1 MESLKEE
8 QKKLAKK
15 LIIKDQFDKIETVA
29 GADQAFIENK
39 IISSIVICNYEDMQ
53 PIESKYSI
61 TEASIPYIKGYRS
74 FREGPSIIDAY
85 SKLNFKPTVLMVAGH
100 GIAHLRKMG
109 LASYIG
115 IALDIPTI
123 GIARNLLHGIIKDNK
138 IYVDNEIRGELLKT
152 KDKARP
158 LCISPGNK
166 ITLATSLEIVKNCIR
181 APHKMPEPLHLA
193 HKYAKKI
200 KNNVL
205 KSE

>member
-85 SKLNFKPTVLMVAGH
+85 SKLSSKPSILMVAGH
-100 GIAHLRKMG
+100 GI
-109 LASYIG
+109 
-115 IALDIPTI
+115 D
-123 GIARNLLHGIIKDNK
+123 
-138 IYVDNEIRGELLKT
+138 
-152 KDKARP
+152 
-158 LCISPGNK
+158 
-166 ITLATSLEIVKNCIR
+166 
-181 APHKMPEPLHLA
+181 
-193 HKYAKKI
+193 
-200 KNNVL
+200 
-205 KSE
+205 